1 MQDSSPYLSNQPL
14 LSLNL
19 FIHTPVFSWNGGG
32 SLKKFHLL
40 FGVARSNAWHL
51 EATDSPIP

>member
-1 MQDSSPYLSNQPL
+1 MQDSSPYLSQQL

-19 FIHTPVFSWNGGG
+19 FTHTLVFSWNGGG
-32 SLKKFHLL
+32 SLKRFQLL